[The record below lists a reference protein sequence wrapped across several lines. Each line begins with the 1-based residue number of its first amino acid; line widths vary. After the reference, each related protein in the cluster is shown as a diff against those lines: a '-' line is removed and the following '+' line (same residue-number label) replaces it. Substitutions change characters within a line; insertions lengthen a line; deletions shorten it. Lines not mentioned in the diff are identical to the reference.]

1 MITFLQHS
9 ALNFGC
15 SFTGGTNW
23 WCYVMVISV
32 TTLFLFLLLLY
43 QKGIAEI
50 NANFITSF
58 EQMEE
63 SLEKS
68 KNENSQLKNDNI
80 FQAMVVKNLTH
91 EKVGQK
97 WKIEKFEKKMKI
109 FERSRKIGNVRTII
123 F

>member
-1 MITFLQHS
+1 
-9 ALNFGC
+9 
-15 SFTGGTNW
+15 
-23 WCYVMVISV
+23 
-32 TTLFLFLLLLY
+32 
-43 QKGIAEI
+43 
-50 NANFITSF
+50 
-58 EQMEE
+58 MEE